1 MKEIV
6 KSLTS
11 DESDY
16 NTTQLP
22 ATITASDREM
32 MDTFCY
38 GISLKTDDLLEGN
51 EIIQLQ
57 LSSAEHFV
65 AFTQDSAVFTITDS
79 VGHLFNIAAI
89 CILHFLQTLPTETV
103 IANTLDEVQTI
114 VSSGNQTEDNLEVIS
129 MTLTGIAEAI
139 ENNNNITVNV
149 TVSWCHFPVYY

>member
-1 MKEIV
+1 MGALQQVSSPKKNMKEIV

-65 AFTQDSAVFTITDS
+65 AFTQDSAVFTIIDS

-89 CILHFLQTLPTETV
+89 CILHFPTDS
-103 IANTLDEVQTI
+103 ANRD
-114 VSSGNQTEDNLEVIS
+114 SHCKYSG
-129 MTLTGIAEAI
+129 
-139 ENNNNITVNV
+139 
-149 TVSWCHFPVYY
+149 